1 MVITNKK
8 RIEKKLRRL
17 RFYGMDDKY
26 YSEEHGYNSRLD
38 ELHAE
43 ILLKKL
49 KHLDKYIMRRQYL
62 AGQYDLMLKDT
73 DLKIPEVMD
82 GNKHAYYLYVV
93 RHFKRDSIIKE
104 LKKKNIIVN
113 VSYPYPIHTMRGYK
127 FLGYDKGDFPNT
139 EKLSKEI
146 FSLPLYPS
154 LKDEELKTVVR
165 ELTDI
170 VKRI

>member
-1 MVITNKK
+1 
-8 RIEKKLRRL
+8 
-17 RFYGMDDKY
+17 
-26 YSEEHGYNSRLD
+26 
-38 ELHAE
+38 
-43 ILLKKL
+43 
-49 KHLDKYIMRRQYL
+49 
-62 AGQYDLMLKDT
+62 MLKDT

-93 RHFKRDSIIKE
+93 RHFKRDSIIRVKKE
-104 LKKKNIIVN
+104 KYNCECKLPLSN
-113 VSYPYPIHTMRGYK
+113 PYYEGYK